1 MPGSLTHGNNTDEN
15 DFSRIFQHYPIGL
28 MITALDGTVIEV
40 NQAQLKM
47 MGYSRSEVI
56 GRPVVECG
64 LFTSLTEFTT
74 IIGALQQNGTVTDW
88 DIEQRSKTGAPRYVS
103 VSAGIIRFQNEP
115 AVFTSIKD
123 ITQCKM
129 VQDELNWDKKSA
141 QILSEV
147 AEELLASNQ
156 PRVIVERLCRR
167 VMDFLDCQVFFNH
180 LIDETH
186 EKLQLNAYAG
196 ITVEMAQSLEWL
208 NYGEAICG
216 CVAQV
221 GCRVIAERI
230 QETSDPRTVLV
241 KAFGIRAYACH
252 PLKIEEKIIGTL
264 SFGTRSRDYFNDH
277 ELALMKT
284 VANQVSIALNRIRY
298 EEALKESQN
307 LSEHR
312 ANELEA
318 TITAIAAGVII
329 YDQHGNIV
337 RINEFARNL
346 LNYTEADF
354 QVSYQKRRVILNL
367 CQANGAP
374 YDAAETP
381 LALALQGE
389 VIRDVEMMINQ
400 PKPIWLSANLAP
412 IFDCQHH
419 LKGVVF
425 VFIDITKRKQE
436 SQAKISSIVE
446 EALTKERELLNV
458 TLNSLTEGV
467 IVTDT
472 NSQVILMNEAAATLT
487 GCERD
492 LALGQAIGR
501 ILRIVNGKTNEPVTQ
516 FSNITPYRHPVL
528 VTDDLRKIPVAIHTT
543 PILTAEKKIFGMV
556 TVFEDISEK
565 CKTEQE
571 LLKTAKL
578 ESLGILAGGVAHD
591 FNNILA
597 AIISNLQ
604 LALVK
609 LESNEDPQ
617 PFLEKTIATTHKASE
632 LTKQMLTFS
641 GGGAP
646 LKKNTNLLGLIKGT
660 TELVLRGSNVKVTFM
675 LPDDL
680 WPGQVDEGQI
690 SQVLYNL
697 VLNAKQAMPDGGV
710 LEVHAANAVIA
721 AEPSQ
726 PLQNWIEI
734 VIQDYGVGID
744 PEDLTKIYDP
754 FFTTKPDG
762 NGLGLATVYSIIN
775 QHDGKIEVESR
786 LGYGTTFKLLLP
798 AAEGAT
804 IAMDAMKEV
813 TATTAGQK
821 ILFMDDEEGILRAV
835 GELLEN
841 FGYQVVL
848 AHHGQEA
855 LTEYQKAQAANEPF
869 AVVILDLTI
878 PGGMGGQEVI
888 GLLRECNPQIK
899 AIVSSGYAND
909 PVIAN
914 YESYGFSGVVS
925 KPYRIDE
932 LLATVNQVI
941 DGDR

>member
-1 MPGSLTHGNNTDEN
+1 MSGNSAHVSNMDD
-15 DFSRIFQHYPIGL
+15 DFFRIFQDYPIGF

-40 NQAQLKM
+40 NHAQLRM
-47 MGYSRSEVI
+47 IGYSRSEVI
-56 GRPVVECG
+56 GHPVVACG
-64 LFTSLTEFTT
+64 LFPSMAEFTT
-74 IIGALQQNGTVTDW
+74 IISALQQNGTVSDW
-88 DIEQRSKTGAPRYVS
+88 DIEQHSKTGAPRYVS
-103 VSAGIIRFQNEP
+103 LSAGIIRFQNEP
-115 AVFTSIKD
+115 ALFTSIKD
-123 ITQCKM
+123 ITQRKM
-129 VQDELNWDKKSA
+129 AQEELNWDKKRA
-141 QILSEV
+141 EILSEV

-156 PRVIVERLCRR
+156 PRVIVDRLCRR
-167 VMDFLDCQVFFNH
+167 VMDFLDCQVFFNY
-180 LIDETH
+180 LMDDTR

-196 ITVEMAQSLEWL
+196 VTAENAQSLEWL

-216 CVAQV
+216 CVARV

-230 QETSDPRTVLV
+230 QETPDPRTALE
-241 KAFGIRAYACH
+241 KSLGIKAYACH
-252 PLKIEEKIIGTL
+252 PLTIEEKLIGTL
-264 SFGTRSRDYFNDH
+264 SFGTRTRDYFNAH

-284 VANQVSIALNRIRY
+284 VANQVSVALNRIRY
-298 EEALKESQN
+298 EEALQESQN

-318 TITAIAAGVII
+318 TIAAIATGVII
-329 YDQHGNIV
+329 YDQHGKIV
-337 RINEFARNL
+337 RINEFARSL
-346 LNYTEADF
+346 LNYTETDF
-354 QVSYQKRRVILNL
+354 QMPYQKRLAILKL
-367 CQANGAP
+367 SQADGVP

-381 LALALQGE
+381 LARALQGE
-389 VIRDVEMMINQ
+389 VIRDVEMMMRQ
-400 PKPIWLSANLAP
+400 PEPIWLSANLAP
-412 IFDCQHH
+412 IFDYQHKI
-419 LKGVVF
+419 KGVVF
-425 VFIDITKRKQE
+425 VFGDITKRKRE

-472 NSQVILMNEAAATLT
+472 NHRVILMNEAAATLI
-487 GCERD
+487 GCEHDR
-492 LALGQAIGR
+492 ALGHAIGK
-501 ILRIVNGKTNEPVTQ
+501 ILRIINEKTNEPVAK
-516 FSNITPYRHPVL
+516 FSNTTRYRHPVL
-528 VTDDLRKIPVAIHTT
+528 VTDDRRRIPVAIHTT
-543 PILTAEKKIFGMV
+543 PILTKEKTIFGMV

-565 CKTEQE
+565 RQTEQE

-578 ESLGILAGGVAHD
+578 ESLGILAVGIAHD

-597 AIISNLQ
+597 AIISNIQ

-609 LESNEDPQ
+609 FKSNEDPR

-641 GGGAP
+641 SGGAP
-646 LKKNTNLLGLIKGT
+646 LKKNTTLWGLIKDSA
-660 TELVLRGSNVKVTFM
+660 EFVLRGSNVKVVFVI
-675 LPDDL
+675 PDDL

-697 VLNAKQAMPDGGV
+697 VLNAKQAMPNGGV
-710 LEVHAANAVIA
+710 LEVRAANVMVAPD
-721 AEPSQ
+721 PSQ
-726 PLQNWIEI
+726 ALEKWIEI
-734 VIQDYGVGID
+734 VIQDYGVGIE
-744 PEDLTKIYDP
+744 PEHLTKIYDP

-775 QHDGKIEVESR
+775 QHDGKIEVESK

-813 TATTAGQK
+813 AATEAGLK
-821 ILFMDDEEGILRAV
+821 VLLMDDEEGILRAV

-848 AHHGQEA
+848 TQHGQEA
-855 LTEYQKAQAANEPF
+855 LAEYQKAQAANEPF

-914 YESYGFSGVVS
+914 FAAYGFSGVVS

-932 LLATVNQVI
+932 LLSIVNQVVH
-941 DGDR
+941 GA